1 MDKIDVDVA
10 IVGGGIAGLW
20 IANLLLR
27 RGIDVALCEGDAVG
41 GGQTG
46 AAQGIIHSGAKY
58 ALDGAAT
65 STAQAI
71 APMAARW
78 RRCLSGRGEIDL
90 RGLPLLAPHCHLWVP
105 NAPHERPTT
114 AFSAASRAGAELV
127 APRDYPAPFKP
138 GAGTLLRLTDFVV
151 DVPALCQRL
160 AQPLGERLVKMRV
173 QAGDVAVAGGNVE
186 ALRNDAS
193 AVRARRFVFAAGTGN
208 AALAAAAGC
217 PVPMQ
222 RRPLQQVIARGPGPV
237 PIFVHCLADGMAQPA
252 LTITTH
258 ANRHIIG
265 GGLAEAG
272 ATRSKRA
279 QVAAARRALCAALP
293 ALDWRERR
301 FDTLRID
308 RAEPAQAQGARPH
321 QAFVVARGNCL
332 TVWPVK
338 LTFAPLLGDMALRAL
353 AA

>member
-20 IANLLLR
+20 VANLLLR
-27 RGIDVALCEGDAVG
+27 RGTDVALCEADAVG

-65 STAQAI
+65 SAAQAI

-78 RRCLSGRGEIDL
+78 RSCLSGRGELDL

-105 NAPHERPTT
+105 DAPHERLP
-114 AFSAASRAGAELV
+114 AVLSAASRAGAEPV
-127 APRDYPAPFKP
+127 ASLDYPAPFEP

-193 AVRARRFVFAAGTGN
+193 EVRARRFVFAAGTGN

-222 RRPLQQVIARGPGPV
+222 RRPLQQVIARGPGPM
-237 PIFVHCLADGMAQPA
+237 PIFAHCLADGMTQPA

-258 ANRHIIG
+258 DDRHIIG

-279 QVAAARRALCAALP
+279 QVAAAQRALCAALP
-293 ALDWRERR
+293 ALNWQERR

-321 QAFVVARGNCL
+321 QAFVAAHGNCL

>member
-1 MDKIDVDVA
+1 MDNIDVDVA

-27 RGIDVALCEGDAVG
+27 RGIDVALCEADAVG

-58 ALDGAAT
+58 ALDGGAT

-90 RGLPLLAPHCHLWVP
+90 RGLPLLAPHCHLWAPKGLPAVFSKVP
-105 NAPHERPTT
+105 W
-114 AFSAASRAGAELV
+114 AGAEPV
-127 APRDYPAPFKP
+127 PPRDYPAPFDP
-138 GAGTLLRLTDFVV
+138 GTGTLLRLTDFVV

-173 QAGDVAVAGGNVE
+173 QAGDVVVARGKVQ
-186 ALRNDAS
+186 ALRNDA
-193 AVRARRFVFAAGTGN
+193 ATVRARRFVFAAGTGN

-217 PVPMQ
+217 SVPMQ
-222 RRPLQQVIARGPGPV
+222 RRPLQQVIAHGPAPV
-237 PIFVHCLADGMAQPA
+237 PIFAHCLAEGMAQPA

-258 ANRHIIG
+258 DNRHIIG
-265 GGLAEAG
+265 GGLADAG

-279 QVAAARRALCAALP
+279 QVAAAQRTLCAALP
-293 ALDWRERR
+293 ALDWQERR

-308 RAEPAQAQGARPH
+308 RAEPAQAQGARPQ
-321 QAFVVARGNCL
+321 QAFVAAHGNCL

-353 AA
+353 TA